1 MANTK
6 SAAKRARQTET
17 RTLDNS
23 RAGTQVKSAKRKLR
37 DLIKAGD
44 KAGAAEAYKQV
55 SSVLD
60 RAAKRGVRRQCEPQ
74 QEPPAQGAQGP
85 RRLIES
91 TLNFRARIARFA
103 PFLLEDSKARETT
116 NSHELNTNGS
126 VARHRCARLGSQFV
140 SNLC

>member
-6 SAAKRARQTET
+6 SAAKRARQSKQ
-17 RTLDNS
+17 RTLNNS

-60 RAAKRGVRRQCEPQ
+60 RAAKRGVLHKNNASRNKS
-74 QEPPAQGAQGP
+74 
-85 RRLIES
+85 RL
-91 TLNFRARIARFA
+91 R
-103 PFLLEDSKARETT
+103 KA
-116 NSHELNTNGS
+116 LKGL
-126 VARHRCARLGSQFV
+126 AA
-140 SNLC
+140 